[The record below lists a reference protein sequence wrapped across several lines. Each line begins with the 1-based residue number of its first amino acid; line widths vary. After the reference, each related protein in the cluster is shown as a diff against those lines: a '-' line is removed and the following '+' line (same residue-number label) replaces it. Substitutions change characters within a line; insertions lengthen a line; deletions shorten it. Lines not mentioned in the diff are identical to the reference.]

1 MGPVRRPI
9 LSSKSRTT
17 QARTP
22 SSIQPSPLSTPG
34 QDLRRATL
42 APCLER
48 LTWRQSP
55 RVNLSTKQVF
65 FLERPSSK
73 PLVTLPDLEGPWK
86 TPLVLLLPSP
96 LSQRPMSLT
105 LPALNLPRP
114 SLMRPSPPPP
124 LDTTRSVLH
133 LHLPTWTPLPL
144 ATILSP
150 QTLLLPKP
158 STRSMPKAPP
168 PDPTHRVSRQPWPMR
183 PRHRPRTVE
192 TPTLWLLS
200 SGKPSTMETAP
211 LTLSVLLPPLLT
223 SMQRSQGSRTRMQEQ
238 VRRRPTSRPSLT
250 TAERPARLAEKLL
263 MLMSKHSE
271 ALTLPCFEIF

>member
-1 MGPVRRPI
+1 MGPVRRQT
-9 LSSKSRTT
+9 LFSRSRTT

-48 LTWRQSP
+48 LTWRQSS

-73 PLVTLPDLEGPWK
+73 PLVTLQDLEGPWK

-96 LSQRPMSLT
+96 LSPPPTYLT

-114 SLMRPSPPPP
+114 SLMQPSPPPL
-124 LDTTRSVLH
+124 LDTTLSVLH

-150 QTLLLPKP
+150 LTLLQPKP

-168 PDPTHRVSRQPWPMR
+168 PDPTHRVSRQPWPTR
-183 PRHRPRTVE
+183 PRHRPRTA
-192 TPTLWLLS
+192 
-200 SGKPSTMETAP
+200 G
-211 LTLSVLLPPLLT
+211 
-223 SMQRSQGSRTRMQEQ
+223 TRM
-238 VRRRPTSRPSLT
+238 L
-250 TAERPARLAEKLL
+250 
-263 MLMSKHSE
+263 
-271 ALTLPCFEIF
+271 